1 MKISDLSIEEIK
13 KCYNDPNLQEAT
25 AQFIGLV
32 KRFDSTEDEKYL
44 DDLTEVARKTVSTLP
59 FDEVLMDD
67 EWSKNPNVIMMVIG
81 SHMIEFGIL
90 PEFNADS

>member
-1 MKISDLSIEEIK
+1 MKIRDLTVEELK
-13 KCYNDPNLQEAT
+13 ECYNDPNLQEAI

-32 KRFDSTEDEKYL
+32 KKFDKTEDEKYL
-44 DDLTEVARKTVSTLP
+44 DDLTEVARQTVPKLP

-81 SHMIEFGIL
+81 SHMIEYGIL
-90 PEFNADS
+90 PAYN

>member
-1 MKISDLSIEEIK
+1 MKIRDLTVEELK
-13 KCYNDPNLQEAT
+13 ECYNDPNLQGAT

-32 KRFDSTEDEKYL
+32 KKFDKTEDEKYL
-44 DDLTEVARKTVSTLP
+44 DDLTEVARKAVSKLP

-81 SHMIEFGIL
+81 SHMIEYGIL
-90 PEFNADS
+90 PEYN

>member
-1 MKISDLSIEEIK
+1 MKIRDLTVEELK
-13 KCYNDPNLQEAT
+13 ECYNDPNLQEAI

-44 DDLTEVARKTVSTLP
+44 DDLTEVAQKTVPTLP

-81 SHMIEFGIL
+81 SHMIEYGIL
-90 PEFNADS
+90 PEYN

>member
-1 MKISDLSIEEIK
+1 MKIRDLTVEELK
-13 KCYNDPNLQEAT
+13 ECYNDPNLQEAT

-32 KRFDSTEDEKYL
+32 KRFDRTEDEKYL
-44 DDLTEVARKTVSTLP
+44 DDLTEVAQKTVSTLP

-81 SHMIEFGIL
+81 SHMIEYGIL
-90 PEFNADS
+90 PEYN

>member
-1 MKISDLSIEEIK
+1 MKIRDLTVEELK
-13 KCYNDPNLQEAT
+13 ECYNDPNLQEAT

-44 DDLTEVARKTVSTLP
+44 DDLTEVAQKTVSTLP

-81 SHMIEFGIL
+81 SHMIEYGIL
-90 PEFNADS
+90 PEYN

>member
-1 MKISDLSIEEIK
+1 MKIRDLTVEELK
-13 KCYNDPNLQEAT
+13 ECYNDPNLQEAT

-32 KRFDSTEDEKYL
+32 KRFDRTEDEKYL

-67 EWSKNPNVIMMVIG
+67 EWSKNPSVIMMVIG
-81 SHMIEFGIL
+81 SHMIEYGIL
-90 PEFNADS
+90 PEYN

>member
-1 MKISDLSIEEIK
+1 MKIRDLTVEELK
-13 KCYNDPNLQEAT
+13 ECYNDPNLQEAT

-44 DDLTEVARKTVSTLP
+44 DDLTEVAQKTVSTLP

-81 SHMIEFGIL
+81 SHMIEYGIL
-90 PEFNADS
+90 PAYN

>member
-1 MKISDLSIEEIK
+1 MKIRDLTVEELK
-13 KCYNDPNLQEAT
+13 ECYNDPNLQEAT

-81 SHMIEFGIL
+81 SHMIEYGIL
-90 PEFNADS
+90 PEYN

>member
-1 MKISDLSIEEIK
+1 MKISDLTVEELK
-13 KCYNDPNLQEAT
+13 KCYNDPNLQETA

-32 KRFDSTEDEKYL
+32 KKFDKTEDEKYL
-44 DDLTEVARKTVSTLP
+44 DDLTEVARQTVPKLP

-81 SHMIEFGIL
+81 SHMIEYGIL
-90 PEFNADS
+90 PAYN